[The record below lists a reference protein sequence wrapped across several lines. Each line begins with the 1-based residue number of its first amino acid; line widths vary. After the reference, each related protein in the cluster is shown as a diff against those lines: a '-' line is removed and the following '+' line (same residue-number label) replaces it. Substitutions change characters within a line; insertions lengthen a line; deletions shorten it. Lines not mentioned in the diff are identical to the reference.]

1 MGFIEIY
8 DIIMETLVFIFATN
22 QFAPWIRGILGG
34 LVIGAVF
41 GGALVMVYLERKFLG
56 DIQSRI
62 GPNRVGGRFGLLQLI
77 ADAIKLFTKEDI
89 IPAKADKWLFIGAP
103 IVALTSG
110 FLMVAVIPFD
120 YLWIS
125 GNYYAVAVSR
135 MDISILYLEAVSGL
149 AIFATFMA
157 GWGSSSK
164 YSVLAGFRNVAKMIG
179 YEVPLGITIIS
190 VAVMAHSLDIV
201 EIVEA
206 QSNLFYENS
215 NLWYIIA
222 QPLGFIVF
230 FTALL
235 ADLGRIPFD
244 QTEAEEELIAGWAT
258 EYSGMRW
265 GLAFFAEYLHAVVGS
280 FIVTLIF
287 LGGWNGLP
295 IVGNLYI
302 PGIFWVI
309 AKTIIVMMLFIWV
322 RGALPRYRIDQVID
336 IGWKV
341 LIPLALLNLV
351 WSTIVGLMWA

>member
-1 MGFIEIY
+1 MGIIES
-8 DIIMETLVFIFATN
+8 IMYYLVIIFASN

-34 LVIGAVF
+34 LVIGGVF

-56 DIQSRI
+56 DIQSRV

-89 IPAKADKWLFIGAP
+89 IPANADKWLFVGAP

-120 YLWIS
+120 YLFIN

-135 MDISILYLEAVSGL
+135 MDISILYLEAVSGI
-149 AIFATFMA
+149 AIFGTFMA

-179 YEVPLGITIIS
+179 YEVPLGITVIS

-206 QSNLFYENS
+206 QSNLIYEGS

-230 FTALL
+230 LTALL
-235 ADLGRIPFD
+235 ADVGRIPFD

-265 GLAFFAEYLHAVVGS
+265 GLAFFAEYFHAVVGS
-280 FIVTLIF
+280 FIVALIF

-295 IVGNLYI
+295 IVGNLSI
-302 PGIFWVI
+302 PGVFWVI
-309 AKTIIVMMLFIWV
+309 GKTIIVMMLFILI

-351 WSTIVGLMWA
+351 WSTIVGYMWAT

>member
-1 MGFIEIY
+1 MGVIQTILDY
-8 DIIMETLVFIFATN
+8 LVIIFSTN
-22 QFAPWIRGILGG
+22 DFAPWIRGVLGG

-41 GGALVMVYLERKFLG
+41 FGALVMVYLERKFLG

-62 GPNRVGGRFGLLQLI
+62 GPNRVGGRYGILQLI

-89 IPAKADKWLFIGAP
+89 IPARADKWLFVGAP

-120 YLWIS
+120 LLIIK
-125 GNYYAVAVSR
+125 GNEYAVAVSR

-157 GWGSSSK
+157 GWGSGSK
-164 YSVLAGFRNVAKMIG
+164 YSMLAGFRNIAKMIG
-179 YEVPLGITIIS
+179 YEVPLGITVIS

-201 EIVEA
+201 EIVES
-206 QSNLFYENS
+206 QSSIWFL
-215 NLWYIIA
+215 IA
-222 QPLGFIVF
+222 QPVGFAVF
-230 FTALL
+230 GIALL
-235 ADLGRIPFD
+235 ADVGRIPFD

-265 GLAFFAEYLHAVVGS
+265 GLAFFAEYLHAVVGALVVS
-280 FIVTLIF
+280 LIF

-295 IVGNLYI
+295 LIGNLYI
-302 PGIFWVI
+302 PGVFWVI
-309 AKTIIVMMLFIWV
+309 IKTMMIIMVLIWV
-322 RGALPRYRIDQVID
+322 RGALPRLRIDQVND

-351 WSTIVGLMWA
+351 WSTIIGLMWA

>member
-1 MGFIEIY
+1 MAIFET
-8 DIIMETLVFIFATN
+8 IMNYLVIIFASN
-22 QFAPWIRGILGG
+22 QFAPWIRGVLGG

-62 GPNRVGGRFGLLQLI
+62 GPNRVGGRFGVLQLI

-89 IPAKADKWLFIGAP
+89 IPAKADKWLFVGAP

-120 YLWIS
+120 YLYIN

-135 MDISILYLEAVSGL
+135 MDISILYLEAVSGI
-149 AIFATFMA
+149 AIFSIFMA

-179 YEVPLGITIIS
+179 YEVPLGISIIS

-206 QSNLFYENS
+206 QSSIWF
-215 NLWYIIA
+215 IIA
-222 QPLGFIVF
+222 QPLGFVVF
-230 FTALL
+230 FIALL
-235 ADLGRIPFD
+235 ADVGRIPFD

-309 AKTIIVMMLFIWV
+309 AKVITVMMLFIWV

-351 WSTIVGLMWA
+351 WATIIGLIWA

>member
-1 MGFIEIY
+1 MGIFG
-8 DIIMETLVFIFATN
+8 IIMDYLVIIFASN

-34 LVIGAVF
+34 LVIGGVF
-41 GGALVMVYLERKFLG
+41 GGALLMVYLERKILG
-56 DIQSRI
+56 DIQSRV
-62 GPNRVGGRFGLLQLI
+62 GPNRVGKFGVLQLI

-89 IPAKADKWLFIGAP
+89 IPANADKWLFIGAP

-120 YLWIS
+120 YLFIN

-135 MDISILYLEAVSGL
+135 MDISILYLEAVSGI
-149 AIFATFMA
+149 AIFSTFMA

-179 YEVPLGITIIS
+179 YEVPLGITVIS

-206 QSNLFYENS
+206 QSSIWF
-215 NLWYIIA
+215 IIA

-230 FTALL
+230 FIALL
-235 ADLGRIPFD
+235 ADVGRIPFD

-295 IVGNLYI
+295 IVGNIFI
-302 PGIFWVI
+302 PGIFWVV
-309 AKTIIVMMLFIWV
+309 AKTIMVMMLFIWI

-351 WSTIVGLMWA
+351 WSTIIGLMWA

>member
-1 MGFIEIY
+1 MAIFET
-8 DIIMETLVFIFATN
+8 IMNYLVIIFASN
-22 QFAPWIRGILGG
+22 QFAPWIRGVLGG

-56 DIQSRI
+56 DMQSRI
-62 GPNRVGGRFGLLQLI
+62 GPNRVGGRFGVLQLI

-89 IPAKADKWLFIGAP
+89 IPAKADKWLFVGAP

-120 YLWIS
+120 YLYIN

-179 YEVPLGITIIS
+179 YEVPLGICIIS

-206 QSNLFYENS
+206 QSSIWF
-215 NLWYIIA
+215 IIA
-222 QPLGFIVF
+222 QPLGFVVF
-230 FTALL
+230 FIALL
-235 ADLGRIPFD
+235 ADVGRIPFD

-309 AKTIIVMMLFIWV
+309 AKVIIVMMLFIWI
-322 RGALPRYRIDQVID
+322 RAALPRYRIDQVID

-351 WSTIVGLMWA
+351 WSTIIGLIWT

>member
-1 MGFIEIY
+1 MGIFE
-8 DIIMETLVFIFATN
+8 IIMDYLVIIFAHN
-22 QFAPWIRGILGG
+22 PFAPWIRGVLGG

-41 GGALVMVYLERKFLG
+41 AGALLMVYLERKFLG
-56 DIQSRI
+56 DMQSRI
-62 GPNRVGGRFGLLQLI
+62 GPNRVGPFGVLQLI

-120 YLWIS
+120 LLIIK
-125 GNYYAVAVSR
+125 GNEYAVAVSR

-164 YSVLAGFRNVAKMIG
+164 YAVLAAFRNVAKMIG
-179 YEVPLGITIIS
+179 YEIPLGISIIS

-206 QSNLFYENS
+206 QSSIWF
-215 NLWYIIA
+215 IIA
-222 QPLGFIVF
+222 QPLGFVVF
-230 FTALL
+230 FIALL
-235 ADLGRIPFD
+235 ADVGRIPFD
-244 QTEAEEELIAGWAT
+244 QTEAEEELVAGWAT

-265 GLAFFAEYLHAVVGS
+265 GLAFFAEYFHAVVGC
-280 FIVTLIF
+280 FIVTLLF

-309 AKTIIVMMLFIWV
+309 AKTIIVMMVFIWI
-322 RGALPRYRIDQVID
+322 RAALPRYRIDQVID

-351 WSTIVGLMWA
+351 WSTIIGLIWA

>member
-1 MGFIEIY
+1 MAIIEIY
-8 DIIMETLVFIFATN
+8 DIIMHYLVYIFADN
-22 QFAPWIRGILGG
+22 PFAPWIRGVLGG

-56 DIQSRI
+56 DMQSRI
-62 GPNRVGGRFGLLQLI
+62 GPNRVGGRFGVLQLI

-120 YLWIS
+120 YLYIN

-164 YSVLAGFRNVAKMIG
+164 YAVLAAFRNVAKMIG

-206 QSNLFYENS
+206 QSSIWF
-215 NLWYIIA
+215 IIA
-222 QPLGFIVF
+222 QPLGFVVF
-230 FTALL
+230 FIALL
-235 ADLGRIPFD
+235 ADVGRIPFD
-244 QTEAEEELIAGWAT
+244 QTEAEEELVAGWAT

-309 AKTIIVMMLFIWV
+309 AKVIIVMMLFIWV
-322 RGALPRYRIDQVID
+322 RAALPRYRIDQVID

-351 WSTIVGLMWA
+351 WSTIIGLMWA

>member
-1 MGFIEIY
+1 MGIY
-8 DIIMETLVFIFATN
+8 EIIMDTLVIIFASN
-22 QFAPWIRGILGG
+22 PFAPWIRGLLGG

-56 DIQSRI
+56 DMQSRI
-62 GPNRVGGRFGLLQLI
+62 GPNRVGGRYGVLQLI

-120 YLWIS
+120 YLYINGS
-125 GNYYAVAVSR
+125 YYAVAVSR

-179 YEVPLGITIIS
+179 YEVPLGISIIS

-206 QSNLFYENS
+206 QSSIWF
-215 NLWYIIA
+215 IIA
-222 QPLGFIVF
+222 QPLGFVVF
-230 FTALL
+230 FIALL
-235 ADLGRIPFD
+235 ADVGRIPFD

-280 FIVTLIF
+280 FMVTLIF

-295 IVGNLYI
+295 IVGNLLI

-309 AKTIIVMMLFIWV
+309 AKTIMVMMLFIWV
-322 RGALPRYRIDQVID
+322 RAALPRYRIDQVID

-351 WSTIVGLMWA
+351 WSTIIGLWWA